1 LDRLFAAGRE
11 DDVQQGDDR
20 EDEDD
25 GLYAVVV
32 NLEQQFS
39 IWPADR
45 EPPAGW
51 TETGT
56 RGTRTEC
63 LRHIEATWTDM
74 RPLSVREPR
83 PPDPDTLPRRGS

>member
-1 LDRLFAAGRE
+1 
-11 DDVQQGDDR
+11 VQHGDSPD
-20 EDEDD
+20 EEDD

-51 TETGT
+51 TKTGT
-56 RGTRTEC
+56 RGTRTGC
-63 LRHIEATWTDM
+63 LRHIEATWIDM
-74 RPLSVREPR
+74 RPLSAREPR
-83 PPDPDTLPRRGS
+83 PLDPGSPPRPEH